1 MTDLSAPPH
10 APADLPAPLGTEL
23 DDTVFR
29 SVAAGLTVTGKP
41 GHGLSLELAIA
52 DLLDEMVG
60 KLGENSIGGSWDPKE
75 DISRHTKAYLD
86 KLRDDYRTRLVTTFS
101 DWTRRLDPDQQVRML
116 LHLWWKCFE
125 LWDRSLAYRTIRAVA
140 EAVAEVAAQDP
151 QAHAREP
158 WQRDTWQAV
167 SDALRV
173 MQWDGEVF
181 AQVNLSSAERLKQ
194 TTHAAITGNDRMPD
208 VAAIRDNLLG
218 AWHQLRDQPG
228 GPGQQAAQCVAYM
241 WAYASQVVIF
251 YRATEKMADALV
263 RFEDWLARAGHA
275 DGAKAAALRPLSLSD
290 APTSSVDESLRYLEE
305 VKGSLSSRTLSEIE
319 PWEQMLIELRDLMR
333 PARGGDATPSVL
345 VPRRVWVRYCFP
357 FAVRDD
363 TGERVI
369 PLLKT
374 QPETTP
380 DGARPDGDGHET
392 PRHPLSVRL
401 QEELREELGE
411 KADDP
416 PLMRIGEP
424 SALAQTEFFQVGTSE
439 DGHFGGIRI
448 DLPDLVF
455 SEEDFL
461 ESPGPRPYKAWLD
474 LNRMGNFC
482 LCVEAAEPL
491 IDIVPPRLYRALRAG
506 TPFVFGEPVA
516 LAPGGPGAP
525 AWDNL
530 HTFARGIIKAA
541 ANACYYPSADA
552 KKKDASGDS
561 KSHYV
566 VRANLHEVVVVQTA
580 GKISD
585 QSEDIASQLD
595 AAVGGPILLR
605 SLQRAAGTLEEWI
618 RFPPLQRGGEHGRGR
633 SIVAVPEIGYAGD
646 WLVHTGE
653 TTVFGIVAV
662 PAWFRDV
669 YLEAAQFASSWSPVL
684 QLWNQRLQVALKD
697 AASKKKGGD
706 ADQASEELREVE
718 QQVRQH
724 LAEINAE
731 DLCATLAYRRFL
743 DVLLEAVGIGR
754 LESELQAQ
762 LQAAEQ
768 MTDYFSQRLERKRQQ
783 QERERQE
790 EERKHQEQ
798 EKQASE
804 RRDILLLFIAVFG
817 VFSVADFLALLD
829 TTNFHGRI
837 GSIQLPQ
844 SGQWQDLLVLVLFVI
859 ALVGGVM
866 VWLWGRL
873 RNMRLT
879 GKSEASG
886 RDHSHEGASHDR
898 EA

>member
-1 MTDLSAPPH
+1 MTGLSAPPD
-10 APADLPAPLGTEL
+10 APADMPADVPAPLGTEL
-23 DDTVFR
+23 DDSVFR
-29 SVAAGLTVTGKP
+29 SVAAGLTVTGEP
-41 GHGLSLELAIA
+41 GRGLSLELAIA
-52 DLLDEMVG
+52 DLLTEMVST
-60 KLGENSIGGSWDPKE
+60 LGENSIGGSWDPKQ
-75 DISRHTKAYLD
+75 DIPRHTTDYLD
-86 KLRDDYRTRLVTTFS
+86 KLRDNYRATLVSTFS
-101 DWTRRLDPDQQVRML
+101 DWTRRLNPDQQIRML
-116 LHLWWKCFE
+116 LHLWWECFE
-125 LWDRSLAYRTIRAVA
+125 LWDRSLAYRTIEAVA
-140 EAVAEVAAQDP
+140 DAVAEVAAQDSQGHP
-151 QAHAREP
+151 REP
-158 WQRDTWQAV
+158 WQRDTWQAAGA
-167 SDALRV
+167 ALRV
-173 MQWDGEVF
+173 LQWDGEVF
-181 AQVNLSSAERLKQ
+181 AQVNLSSADRLKQ
-194 TTHAAITGNDRMPD
+194 TTHDAIASTHRLPN
-208 VAAIRDNLLG
+208 VATIRDNLLG
-218 AWHQLRDQPG
+218 AWRQLRDQPG
-228 GPGQQAAQCVAYM
+228 GAGQQSAQCVAYM

-251 YRATEKMADALV
+251 YRVTEKMADALV

-290 APTSSVDESLRYLEE
+290 APLSSVDESLRYLAE
-305 VKGSLSSRTLSEIE
+305 VKDSLSSRTLSEVE
-319 PWEQMLIELRDLMR
+319 PWEQMLIQLGDLMR
-333 PARGGDATPSVL
+333 PAPGQDATRSVL

-363 TGERVI
+363 DGERVM
-369 PLLKT
+369 PLLTT
-374 QPETTP
+374 QPETNPPGT
-380 DGARPDGDGHET
+380 RPDEHSHET

-401 QEELREELGE
+401 QQELDEEVGRPGPME
-411 KADDP
+411 
-416 PLMRIGEP
+416 IGEP
-424 SALAQTEFFQVGTSE
+424 SALAQTEFFQVGTAE

-455 SEEDFL
+455 SEDFL
-461 ESPGPRPYKAWLD
+461 EGAGPRPYKAWLD

-491 IDIVPPRLYRALRAG
+491 MEIVPPRLYRALRAG

-516 LAPGGPGAP
+516 LAAGGPDAP

-530 HTFARGIIKAA
+530 HTFARGVIKAA
-541 ANACYYPSADA
+541 ANACYYSSVGA

-618 RFPPLQRGGEHGRGR
+618 RFPPLQRGGQHARGTA
-633 SIVAVPEIGYAGD
+633 IVAVPEIGYAGD

-697 AASKKKGGD
+697 AASKKKGAG

-754 LESELQAQ
+754 LENELQAQ

-768 MTDYFSQRLERKRQQ
+768 MTDYFSERLERKRQE
-783 QERERQE
+783 QERERQQ

-798 EKQASE
+798 EKQAGE

-837 GSIQLPQ
+837 GSIQLAQ
-844 SGQWQDLLVLVLFVI
+844 SGQWQDLLVLALFVT
-859 ALVGGVM
+859 ALVGGVL

-879 GKSEASG
+879 GKSEATG
-886 RDHSHEGASHDR
+886 DQAHEGASHDR

>member
-1 MTDLSAPPH
+1 MTGLSAPPD
-10 APADLPAPLGTEL
+10 APADVPAPLGAEL
-23 DDTVFR
+23 NDTVFR
-29 SVAAGLTVTGKP
+29 SVAAGLTVTGEP

-52 DLLDEMVG
+52 DLLTEMVST
-60 KLGENSIGGSWDPKE
+60 LGENSIGGSWDPKQ
-75 DISRHTKAYLD
+75 DIPRHTTDYLD
-86 KLRDDYRTRLVTTFS
+86 KLQDKYRATLVSTLS
-101 DWTRRLDPDQQVRML
+101 DWNRRLNPDRQIRL
-116 LHLWWKCFE
+116 LVHLWWECFE
-125 LWDRSLAYRTIRAVA
+125 LWDRSLAYRTIEAVA
-140 EAVAEVAAQDP
+140 DAVAEVAAEDSP
-151 QAHAREP
+151 DHPWEP
-158 WQRDTWQAV
+158 WQRDTWRAAGA
-167 SDALRV
+167 ALRV
-173 MQWDGEVF
+173 LQWDGRVF
-181 AQVNLSSAERLKQ
+181 AQVNLSSADRLKQ
-194 TTHAAITGNDRMPD
+194 TTHEATTGTDRLPG
-208 VAAIRDNLLG
+208 VATIRDDLLS
-218 AWHQLRDQPG
+218 AWRQLNDQPG
-228 GPGQQAAQCVAYM
+228 QAAQQVAQCVAYM
-241 WAYASQVVIF
+241 WAYMGQVAIF
-251 YRATEKMADALV
+251 YRVTEKMADALV
-263 RFEDWLARAGHA
+263 KFEDWLARAGHA
-275 DGAKAAALRPLSLSD
+275 DGAQAAALRPLSLSD
-290 APTSSVDESLRYLEE
+290 APASSVAESLDYLAE

-319 PWEQMLIELRDLMR
+319 PWEQMLIQLRDLMR
-333 PARGGDATPSVL
+333 PARGGDATRSVL

-363 TGERVI
+363 DGERVM

-374 QPETTP
+374 QPETSP
-380 DGARPDGDGHET
+380 HGAQPDGDRHET

-401 QEELREELGE
+401 QQELDEEVGRPG
-411 KADDP
+411 
-416 PLMRIGEP
+416 LMDIGDP
-424 SALAQTEFFQVGTSE
+424 SALAQTEFFQVDSSE
-439 DGHFGGIRI
+439 DGHFGGIRL

-455 SEEDFL
+455 REDFL
-461 ESPGPRPYKAWLD
+461 EGAGPRPYKAWLD

-482 LCVEAAEPL
+482 LCVEATEPL
-491 IDIVPPRLYRALRAG
+491 MEIVPPRLYRALRAG

-516 LAPGGPGAP
+516 LAPDGPGAP

-530 HTFARGIIKAA
+530 HTFARGVIKAA
-541 ANACYYPSADA
+541 ANACYYSSVEA

-618 RFPPLQRGGEHGRGR
+618 RFPPLQRGGQHGRGTA
-633 SIVAVPEIGYAGD
+633 IVAVPEIGYAGD

-697 AASKKKGGD
+697 AASKKKGAD

-724 LAEINAE
+724 LAEINSE

-754 LESELQAQ
+754 LENELQAQ

-768 MTDYFSQRLERKRQQ
+768 MTDYFSQRLERNR
-783 QERERQE
+783 QERERQSQRD
-790 EERKHQEQ
+790 EREHQKQ
-798 EKQASE
+798 EKKAGE

-837 GSIQLPQ
+837 GFIRLAQ
-844 SGQWQDLLVLVLFVI
+844 SGQWQDLLVLVLFAVV
-859 ALVGGVM
+859 LVGGVL
-866 VWLWGRL
+866 VWFWGGLPEQLL
-873 RNMRLT
+873 RIMRWT
-879 GKSEASG
+879 GKPEASG
-886 RDHSHEGASHDR
+886 DQSHEGASHDR